1 MSGRCLD
8 LLALGLA
15 GGEYVLNRLWL
26 RRVTAG
32 WLREFLVCWAN
43 DIFAGL
49 FMAAWL
55 NLLLGLGKL
64 GRVRSWKQMCL
75 FLFACALLW
84 ELAAPTVKP
93 GAVFDLWDFAAYQAG
108 GLLYLSAENLREKTN
123 KERSE

>member
-1 MSGRCLD
+1 MD

-15 GGEYVLNRLWL
+15 GGEYLLNRLWL
-26 RRVTAG
+26 RRVASG
-32 WLREFLVCWAN
+32 WLREFAVCWAN

-64 GRVRSWKQMCL
+64 GRSDSWKGIAP
-75 FLFACALLW
+75 FLFVCALLW
-84 ELAAPTVKP
+84 ELAAPLVKP

-108 GLLYLSAENLREKTN
+108 GLLYLAMERIRIKGMRRKENEL
-123 KERSE
+123 SLL